1 MRESHDILLL
11 RNGMTVEQRSVPQL
25 VQGRPAGRVYTFR
38 DITSDIQNQADLR
51 LAARV
56 FESSL
61 DAVFIADRRN
71 AILRINPACENFS
84 GHPPTGWLVNP
95 SPRCSPG
102 KGPERLP
109 VRVQQGWLQNGFWEG
124 ELHLR
129 QRDGGD
135 CSVHLS
141 WVVLRDAGEVTR
153 KA

>member
-1 MRESHDILLL
+1 M
-11 RNGMTVEQRSVPQL
+11 PQL
-25 VQGRPAGRVYTFR
+25 VQGRPAGAVYTFR

-71 AILRINPACENFS
+71 AILRINPACEQLLRIS
-84 GHPPTGWLVNP
+84 ADGGDWSIGHHAV
-95 SPRCSPG
+95 RQG
-102 KGPERLP
+102 KGRSAFLSE
-109 VRVQQGWLQNGFWEG
+109 VQQGGCRTDSGRG

-141 WVVLRDAGEVTR
+141 WVVLRDAEGR
-153 KA
+153 